1 MGKGSRNSRAVALV
15 LSQAL
20 WVLPG
25 VQPASAQTL
34 PPNFISPNVPHDVPA
49 GSAATVAQLAVF
61 AWQEFIA
68 LNWVA
73 MNPGTTNVRGRPNT
87 AVGAPGFLGIAP
99 DGNGNFPL
107 VVWQTYRHKNELFP
121 ADGNTASS
129 FDSTAPTY
137 KYAVAPTAAVG
148 GPIPSF
154 TLFNNLD
161 ETSQIGLDFMYAH
174 ATSTVE
180 PPSALPSGSAPP
192 PPTGVRVAY
201 EAKVN
206 RALFNYAINYG
217 GNPAQALTN
226 SNNSYQ
232 NLTTKINTT
241 KAKLPTDGGS
251 CSTTT
256 DPIIQLPCGTN
267 TTAGDPGEGAIEVK
281 SAWRQLTPGELS
293 SGRYF
298 TRNVIF
304 YSGPPGS

>member
-73 MNPGTTNVRGRPNT
+73 LNPGTTSVRGRPST
-87 AVGAPGFLGIAP
+87 AVGPAGFLGIAP

-121 ADGNTASS
+121 ADGNTDTS
-129 FDSTAPTY
+129 FDSSAPTY
-137 KYAVAPTAAVG
+137 KYQAPVPTAAAS

-154 TLFNNLD
+154 SLFNNLD
-161 ETSQIGLDFMYAH
+161 ETTQIGLDFMYAH
-174 ATSTVE
+174 A
-180 PPSALPSGSAPP
+180 PS
-192 PPTGVRVAY
+192 
-201 EAKVN
+201 
-206 RALFNYAINYG
+206 
-217 GNPAQALTN
+217 
-226 SNNSYQ
+226 
-232 NLTTKINTT
+232 
-241 KAKLPTDGGS
+241 
-251 CSTTT
+251 
-256 DPIIQLPCGTN
+256 
-267 TTAGDPGEGAIEVK
+267 
-281 SAWRQLTPGELS
+281 
-293 SGRYF
+293 
-298 TRNVIF
+298 
-304 YSGPPGS
+304 